1 MVDNIDRQEMA
12 QNYGF
17 ALAFFKSNDEL
28 WHLFNQAIKQTWTA
42 DRFIARLRGTDWFK
56 KHSASVRNAIMQQT
70 SDPATY
76 QAAVDQMYATV
87 KDAYGA
93 MFGRAGMD
101 HKQLMA
107 WAETAHRLGWSQA
120 QLMDHITESM
130 NMKKM
135 LRNKQLGGSAGELE
149 GQLRALT
156 SAFGVDLG
164 NKWRAA
170 QAARILRGDDTIEGV
185 QSRVREL
192 AMREYKAF
200 ADAIAGG
207 QTVQDIASPYIQKMA
222 DLLEM
227 NPDDININNKL
238 IQKALKQRTADG
250 KPAAMDLTD
259 FADLVRK
266 DNRWQYTDNARQ
278 EMSSVVADVARA
290 FGSLA

>member
-1 MVDNIDRQEMA
+1 MVDNIDKAELA
-12 QNYGF
+12 SSYGF

-28 WHLFNQAIKQTWTA
+28 WRLFNQAIKQTWTA

-76 QAAVDQMYATV
+76 QAAVDQMYTTV

-101 HKQLMA
+101 HKQLRA

-130 NMKKM
+130 NMKKL

-250 KPAAMDLTD
+250 KPAAMDLSD
-259 FADLVRK
+259 FADMIRK
-266 DNRWQYTDNARQ
+266 DSRWQYTDNARQ
-278 EMSSVVADVARA
+278 EMASVTATVGQLFGVVA
-290 FGSLA
+290 